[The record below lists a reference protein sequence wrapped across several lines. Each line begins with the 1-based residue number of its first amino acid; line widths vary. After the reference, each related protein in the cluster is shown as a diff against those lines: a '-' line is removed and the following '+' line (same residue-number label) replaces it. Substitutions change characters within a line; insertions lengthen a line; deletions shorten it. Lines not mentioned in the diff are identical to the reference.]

1 MLYVL
6 SIFKIK
12 NKNFRKRG
20 FKVRLDSY
28 YDNSDVDNLDVDFE
42 LENVSES
49 ELEVDDSRKRKKKFL
64 SNFVKLS

>member
-1 MLYVL
+1 MLYGL
-6 SIFKIK
+6 RIFKIK

-28 YDNSDVDNLDVDFE
+28 YDNSDVDDLDEDFE

-49 ELEVDDSRKRKKKFL
+49 ELKVEDCRKRKKKFF

>member
-1 MLYVL
+1 MLYGL

-12 NKNFRKRG
+12 NKNFRKCG

-28 YDNSDVDNLDVDFE
+28 YDNSDVDDLDEDFE
-42 LENVSES
+42 LENISES
-49 ELEVDDSRKRKKKFL
+49 EVDDSRKRKKKFL